1 MITCDLTHRVC
12 VKFIL
17 NERKHGVDRHGT
29 EFVNKNDRGY
39 SSAQNEKLTDT
50 GRNRA
55 TVCYSVMQEVLN

>member
-17 NERKHGVDRHGT
+17 NERKCGVDRHGT
-29 EFVNKNDRGY
+29 KFMTSSLRRY
-39 SSAQNEKLTDT
+39 SSAQNEQLTDT

-55 TVCYSVMQEVLN
+55 LFFTQ